1 MKYDMILSGVGGQGT
16 LLAAKILAS
25 LAVQSGLDVKLS
37 EIHGMAQR
45 GGSVITHVRMGKN
58 VHAPV
63 ISIGSADFVLAFEWL
78 EALRATPYLKE
89 DGVLIASNQKI
100 MPITV
105 ITGSGD
111 YPSYDNNALLID
123 ALELAKKAGNARC
136 ANTVM
141 LGALSCYL
149 PFSEEAWAKSFKEC
163 IKPQFLEVNT
173 RAYELGRQYMKETQN
188 I

>member
-25 LAVQSGLDVKLS
+25 LAVQAELDVKLS

-45 GGSVITHVRMGKN
+45 GGSVITHVRMGEN

-63 ISIGSADFVLAFEWL
+63 ISLGSADFVLAFEWL
-78 EALRATPYLKE
+78 EALRAAPYLKE
-89 DGVLIASNQKI
+89 NGVLIASNQKI

-105 ITGSGD
+105 ITGSGEYLD
-111 YPSYDNNALLID
+111 YVHDALLID
-123 ALELAKKAGNARC
+123 ALKLANKAGNARC
-136 ANTVM
+136 VNTVM

-163 IKPQFLEVNT
+163 VKPQFLDVNT
-173 RAYELGRQYMKETQN
+173 RAYKLGRQYMKEAQN

>member
-1 MKYDMILSGVGGQGT
+1 MPFGSIKMEGNSHEVRYDIIRCWRSRDFACGKDT
-16 LLAAKILAS
+16 AS

-63 ISIGSADFVLAFEWL
+63 ISLGSADFVLAFEWL

-105 ITGSGD
+105 ITGSGE
-111 YPSYDNNALLID
+111 YPSYDNNAL
-123 ALELAKKAGNARC
+123 
-136 ANTVM
+136 
-141 LGALSCYL
+141 
-149 PFSEEAWAKSFKEC
+149 
-163 IKPQFLEVNT
+163 
-173 RAYELGRQYMKETQN
+173 
-188 I
+188 